1 VDESQRIN
9 NDENAKAIQIN
20 KLMLVVCVWLA
31 LKMCLGFLVEI
42 RKIADFSTEDT
53 VTYDVCNKC
62 CSRHAG
68 FLGFYHADMKMDA
81 GDCAAKQC

>member
-53 VTYDVCNKC
+53 VAYDVCNKS
-62 CSRHAG
+62 CSCHAG
-68 FLGFYHADMKMDA
+68 YWDFTMLT
-81 GDCAAKQC
+81 